1 MHEYDKSSK
10 WLIQH
15 HGDSILRLAGVI
27 DIVSWR
33 PLQAELVQ
41 SRRLPDGFIEV
52 QHRDADGPDSYVVEI
67 ATYPEARV
75 TEQIVDDTV
84 LVWLNRR
91 VVPEVV
97 VVFLH
102 EKGNLDAVE
111 SAHLQSRRGYTDLRA
126 SWRVVKLWEVPAEV
140 LLSAGDIGLIPWVP
154 LSRFDGPPEP
164 IVRQCRVRIDQE
176 APPNEHENLLAVT
189 QFLARLRYNDPT
201 LFQILGGRKAMIESP
216 LIDELKAEW
225 TRETL
230 VKAVIDILAA
240 RFGAK
245 AEALENK
252 LKGIEEEARLK
263 ELVRDAATC
272 RTISSFRKRL
282 EP

>member
-84 LVWLNRR
+84 LV
-91 VVPEVV
+91 
-97 VVFLH
+97 
-102 EKGNLDAVE
+102 
-111 SAHLQSRRGYTDLRA
+111 
-126 SWRVVKLWEVPAEV
+126 
-140 LLSAGDIGLIPWVP
+140 
-154 LSRFDGPPEP
+154 
-164 IVRQCRVRIDQE
+164 
-176 APPNEHENLLAVT
+176 
-189 QFLARLRYNDPT
+189 
-201 LFQILGGRKAMIESP
+201 
-216 LIDELKAEW
+216 
-225 TRETL
+225 
-230 VKAVIDILAA
+230 
-240 RFGAK
+240 
-245 AEALENK
+245 
-252 LKGIEEEARLK
+252 
-263 ELVRDAATC
+263 
-272 RTISSFRKRL
+272 
-282 EP
+282 